1 MGASGRDAPLT
12 ALGRRGFLALA
23 AGGLAA
29 VAAVVRGRAQAADP
43 ALAAQALMAAYP
55 EDVVEANGSEIV
67 FASGRRVTLDDGR
80 DKTHEER
87 LEQTDLQDMFHDP
100 YPWGGPI
107 LPPARNFDPGRYR
120 ADAFFREIYGA
131 TREAVSSQLVTVQWL
146 AGTRPTP
153 LPVHRKYGIPERL
166 ARVSATLES
175 LGPDLIPYL
184 VEPAGTF
191 NWRPGAGTDRLSA
204 HSFGIS
210 IDINTGF
217 SDYWRWAGGGPDPG
231 EYRNRIPLEI
241 VLAFE
246 AEDFIWGGRW
256 YHYDTMHF
264 EYRPELRHY
273 QRLVGGG

>member
-1 MGASGRDAPLT
+1 ML
-12 ALGRRGFLALA
+12 RRRTFLALSATGIA
-23 AGGLAA
+23 AASLP
-29 VAAVVRGRAQAADP
+29 RLGRAQPADP
-43 ALAAQALMAAYP
+43 ALAAQALVAAYP
-55 EDVVEANGSEIV
+55 EDVVEVAGAEIV
-67 FASGRRVTLDDGR
+67 LASGRRMVLDDGR
-80 DKTHEER
+80 DKTFDER
-87 LEQTDLQDMFHDP
+87 LEQTDLQDMFHDR

-107 LPPARNFDPGRYR
+107 LPPDRNFDPGRYR

-131 TREAVSSQLVTVQWL
+131 TQEAVASQLVTVQWL
-146 AGTRPTP
+146 ANTRPTA

-166 ARVSATLES
+166 ARVSAMLEEM
-175 LGPDLIPYL
+175 GPDLVPYL
-184 VEPAGTF
+184 VEPGGTF
-191 NWRPGAGTDRLSA
+191 NWRPIAGTDRLSA
-204 HSFGIS
+204 HSFAIS

-217 SDYWRWAGGGPDPG
+217 ADYWRWAGGGPDPS

-273 QRLVGGG
+273 QRLLDGG

>member
-1 MGASGRDAPLT
+1 VAGRNAAHAAPGPPQVRHSGA
-12 ALGRRGFLALA
+12 
-23 AGGLAA
+23 
-29 VAAVVRGRAQAADP
+29 
-43 ALAAQALMAAYP
+43 
-55 EDVVEANGSEIV
+55 
-67 FASGRRVTLDDGR
+67 
-80 DKTHEER
+80 
-87 LEQTDLQDMFHDP
+87 
-100 YPWGGPI
+100 
-107 LPPARNFDPGRYR
+107 PG
-120 ADAFFREIYGA
+120 
-131 TREAVSSQLVTVQWL
+131 
-146 AGTRPTP
+146 
-153 LPVHRKYGIPERL
+153 
-166 ARVSATLES
+166 ARVGHARVARPR
-175 LGPDLIPYL
+175 PDP
-184 VEPAGTF
+184 F
-191 NWRPGAGTDRLSA
+191 NWRPVAGTDRLSA